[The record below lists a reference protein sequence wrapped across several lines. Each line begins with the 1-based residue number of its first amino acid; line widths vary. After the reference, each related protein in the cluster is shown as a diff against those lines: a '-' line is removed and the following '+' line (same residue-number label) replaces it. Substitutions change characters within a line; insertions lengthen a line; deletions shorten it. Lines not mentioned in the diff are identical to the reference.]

1 MKKEYTLKLGI
12 AAKKPFQ
19 NSGLPLKSM
28 ECPITTRNEN
38 KNLKKSK
45 LLLFLDQDQKL
56 GRKIKKDKFELC

>member
-45 LLLFLDQDQKL
+45 LLLFWI
-56 GRKIKKDKFELC
+56 KIKSWGLGKNFG

>member
-38 KNLKKSK
+38 KNGSISN
-45 LLLFLDQDQKL
+45 L
-56 GRKIKKDKFELC
+56 GEENKNDNFGKC

>member
-45 LLLFLDQDQKL
+45 LLLFFIYHQIGSVTKV
-56 GRKIKKDKFELC
+56 GEKFNNS